1 LYGTT
6 LKATAMTPLMTKTLA
21 GTLVPVDAAG
31 LFAST
36 VQVVLMPVLS
46 GLLLKKFA
54 PAFVALASP
63 FCPLVAVGT
72 VALICASIIGQS
84 SAAITAAGGTLLAA
98 VACLHLAGFF
108 LGYHVAGAFGFEE
121 RDRRTVSVEVGM
133 QNSALGVVLATAHF
147 ADPLVAVPCAISA
160 TAHSCIGSAIAGA
173 WRAFGSDG
181 EKTKEKKKKKKR
193 KKKKKK
199 NSRRRRRASNAL
211 LRVL

>member
-1 LYGTT
+1 
-6 LKATAMTPLMTKTLA
+6 MTPLMTKTLA

-133 QNSALGVVLATAHF
+133 HNSALGVVLATAHF

-181 EKTKEKKKKKKR
+181 EKTK
-193 KKKKKK
+193 
-199 NSRRRRRASNAL
+199 
-211 LRVL
+211 